1 VRLFFADDY
10 IAIPESYCSE
20 FFFLSSTP
28 VNMWVSIPGRVI
40 QASGVKKT
48 GFATEAGSG
57 ATRGFAA
64 VGPLAGHVIRSLYS
78 RL

>member
-1 VRLFFADDY
+1 
-10 IAIPESYCSE
+10 
-20 FFFLSSTP
+20 
-28 VNMWVSIPGRVI
+28 MWVSIPGRVI